1 MLLLINYFIVDLAII
16 RLEFISMKK
25 KLLLISGL
33 LILNFFATPLAL
45 AETIDE
51 NIQNQT
57 KKIENLQADQKK
69 LAQEVEQLNKNIKK
83 YQTKYDETLAQKN
96 EAEVKVNELTKKS
109 VELQEKIEKRS
120 EKIRDLAR
128 STQLNQKSDTMLST
142 LLEAKSVGDLVN
154 KSFAIFTFVQANQ
167 NLLAQ
172 QEADQRE
179 LQKTKEQAEQNLQT
193 INDSIADLQKT
204 NEQLVNAKLDLN
216 VKQNELNA
224 SLASE
229 QAKKDEFIKQKEAAE
244 KAKQEAAAKLKAQ
257 QEAASRA
264 QQESAF
270 QSNSTTNTT
279 VSIPQSMPAVSSGWN
294 APLASLNVSS
304 GFGPRQ
310 DPTGFSGTHHDGI
323 DLTGSYGT
331 PVFAS
336 RSGSIASSGY
346 DPSAGNYI
354 IINHGDGYYSY
365 YLHLSSIVVG
375 GGSVSAG
382 QTIGLMGTT
391 GNSTGVHLHFG
402 IATTPNWRGFVNPAP
417 YIGL

>member
-1 MLLLINYFIVDLAII
+1 
-16 RLEFISMKK
+16 MKK
-25 KLLLISGL
+25 KLLLSGL
-33 LILNFFATPLAL
+33 LVLNFFMTPLSL

-57 KKIENLQADQKK
+57 QKIENLQADQKK
-69 LAQEVEQLNKNIKK
+69 LAQEVEQLNKNINK
-83 YQTKYDETLAQKN
+83 YQAKYDETLAQKN

-109 VELQEKIEKRS
+109 VDLHAKIEKRS

-128 STQLNQKSDTMLST
+128 STQLNQKSDTMLSA

-172 QEADQRE
+172 QEADQKE

-204 NEQLVNAKLDLN
+204 NEQLVHAKLELN

-224 SLASE
+224 SLANE

-244 KAKQEAAAKLKAQ
+244 KAKQEAAEKLKAQ
-257 QEAASRA
+257 QEAAARA
-264 QQESAF
+264 QQEAAF

-279 VSIPQSMPAVSSGWN
+279 VSIPQSMPTASSGWN

-304 GFGPRQ
+304 GFGSRQ
-310 DPTGFSGTHHDGI
+310 DPTGFSGTQHDGI

>member
-1 MLLLINYFIVDLAII
+1 
-16 RLEFISMKK
+16 MKK
-25 KLLLISGL
+25 KLLLSGL
-33 LILNFFATPLAL
+33 LVLNFFMTPLAL

-57 KKIENLQADQKK
+57 QKIENLQANQKK
-69 LAQEVEQLNKNIKK
+69 LSQEVEQLNKNINK
-83 YQTKYDETLAQKN
+83 YQAKYDETLAQKN

-109 VELQEKIEKRS
+109 IDLHAKIEKRS

-128 STQLNQKSDTMLST
+128 STQLNQKSDTMLSA

-172 QEADQRE
+172 QEADQKE

-216 VKQNELNA
+216 VKQNELDA

-229 QAKKDEFIKQKEAAE
+229 QAKKDEFIKQNEAAE
-244 KAKQEAAAKLKAQ
+244 KARQEAAEKLKAEQEAAARAQ
-257 QEAASRA
+257 QEAT
-264 QQESAF
+264 F

-279 VSIPQSMPAVSSGWN
+279 VSIPHSMPTASSGWN

-304 GFGPRQ
+304 GFGSRQ
-310 DPTGFSGTHHDGI
+310 DPTGFSGTQHDGI

>member
-1 MLLLINYFIVDLAII
+1 
-16 RLEFISMKK
+16 MKK
-25 KLLLISGL
+25 KLLLSGL
-33 LILNFFATPLAL
+33 LILNFFVTPLAL

-69 LAQEVEQLNKNIKK
+69 LAEEVEQLNKNINR

-96 EAEVKVNELTKKS
+96 EAEIKVNELTKKS

-128 STQLNQKSDTMLST
+128 STQLNQKSDTMLSA

-172 QEADQRE
+172 QEADQKE

-204 NEQLVNAKLDLN
+204 NEQLVHAKLELN

-224 SLASE
+224 SLANE

-244 KAKQEAAAKLKAQ
+244 KAKQEAAEKLKAQ

-264 QQESAF
+264 QQEAAF

-304 GFGPRQ
+304 GFGYRQ
-310 DPTGFSGTHHDGI
+310 DPTGFSGTQHDGI

>member
-1 MLLLINYFIVDLAII
+1 
-16 RLEFISMKK
+16 MKK
-25 KLLLISGL
+25 KLLLSGL
-33 LILNFFATPLAL
+33 LVLNFFMTPLSL

-57 KKIENLQADQKK
+57 QKIENLQADQKK
-69 LAQEVEQLNKNIKK
+69 LAQEVEQLNKNINK
-83 YQTKYDETLAQKN
+83 YQAKYDETLAQKN

-109 VELQEKIEKRS
+109 VDLHAKIEKRS

-128 STQLNQKSDTMLST
+128 STQLNQKSDTMLSA

-172 QEADQRE
+172 QEADQKE

-204 NEQLVNAKLDLN
+204 NEQLVHAKLELN

-224 SLASE
+224 SLANE

-244 KAKQEAAAKLKAQ
+244 KAKQEAAEKLKAE

-264 QQESAF
+264 QQEATF

-304 GFGPRQ
+304 GFGSRQ
-310 DPTGFSGTHHDGI
+310 DPTGFSGTQHDGI

>member
-1 MLLLINYFIVDLAII
+1 
-16 RLEFISMKK
+16 MKK
-25 KLLLISGL
+25 KLLLSGL
-33 LILNFFATPLAL
+33 LVLNFFATPLAL

-96 EAEVKVNELTKKS
+96 EAEVKVNELSKKS

-172 QEADQRE
+172 QEADQKE

-216 VKQNELNA
+216 VKQNELDA

-244 KAKQEAAAKLKAQ
+244 KARQEAAAKLKAQ
-257 QEAASRA
+257 QEAAARA
-264 QQESAF
+264 QQEAAQQATTQTSAPTSN
-270 QSNSTTNTT
+270 QSNASASS
-279 VSIPQSMPAVSSGWN
+279 VQSVPASSSGWN

-304 GFGPRQ
+304 GFGSRQ
-310 DPTGFSGTHHDGI
+310 DPTGFSGTQHDGI

>member
-1 MLLLINYFIVDLAII
+1 
-16 RLEFISMKK
+16 MKK
-25 KLLLISGL
+25 KLLLSGL
-33 LILNFFATPLAL
+33 LVLNFFMTPLSL

-57 KKIENLQADQKK
+57 QKIENLQADQKK
-69 LAQEVEQLNKNIKK
+69 LAQEVEQLNKNINK
-83 YQTKYDETLAQKN
+83 YQAKYDETLAQKN

-109 VELQEKIEKRS
+109 VDLHAKIEKRS
-120 EKIRDLAR
+120 EKIRGLAR
-128 STQLNQKSDTMLST
+128 STQLNQKSDTMLSA

-172 QEADQRE
+172 QEADQKE

-204 NEQLVNAKLDLN
+204 NEQLVHAKLELN

-224 SLASE
+224 SLANE
-229 QAKKDEFIKQKEAAE
+229 QAKKDEFIKQKEVAE
-244 KAKQEAAAKLKAQ
+244 KAKQEAAEKLKAQ

-264 QQESAF
+264 QQEATF

-279 VSIPQSMPAVSSGWN
+279 VSIPQGMPAVSSGWN

-304 GFGPRQ
+304 GFGSRQ
-310 DPTGFSGTHHDGI
+310 DPTGFSGTQHDGI

>member
-1 MLLLINYFIVDLAII
+1 
-16 RLEFISMKK
+16 MKK
-25 KLLLISGL
+25 KLLLSGL
-33 LILNFFATPLAL
+33 LVLNFFATPLAL

-57 KKIENLQADQKK
+57 KKIENLQANQKE
-69 LAQEVEQLNKNIKK
+69 LAQEVEQLNKNINK
-83 YQTKYDETLAQKN
+83 YQAKYDETLAQKN

-109 VELQEKIEKRS
+109 IDLHAKIEKRS

-128 STQLNQKSDTMLST
+128 STQLNQKSDTMLSA

-172 QEADQRE
+172 QEADQKE

-204 NEQLVNAKLDLN
+204 NEQLVNTKLELN

-244 KAKQEAAAKLKAQ
+244 KARQEAAAKLKAE
-257 QEAASRA
+257 QEAAARA
-264 QQESAF
+264 QQEATF

-279 VSIPQSMPAVSSGWN
+279 VSIPQSMPTASSGWN

-304 GFGPRQ
+304 GFGSRQ
-310 DPTGFSGTHHDGI
+310 DPTGFSGTQHDGI

>member
-1 MLLLINYFIVDLAII
+1 MN
-16 RLEFISMKK
+16 K
-25 KLLLISGL
+25 KLLLSGL
-33 LILNFFATPLAL
+33 LILNFFVTPLAL

-57 KKIENLQADQKK
+57 KKIENLQDDQKK
-69 LAQEVEQLNKNIKK
+69 LAQEVEQLNKNINK

-96 EAEVKVNELTKKS
+96 EAEVKVNELSKKS

-128 STQLNQKSDTMLST
+128 STQLNQKSDTMLSA

-172 QEADQRE
+172 QEADQKE

-216 VKQNELNA
+216 VKQNELDA

-244 KAKQEAAAKLKAQ
+244 KARQEAAAKLKAQ
-257 QEAASRA
+257 QEAAARA
-264 QQESAF
+264 QQEATF

-279 VSIPQSMPAVSSGWN
+279 VSIPQSMPTASSGWN

-304 GFGPRQ
+304 GFGSRQ
-310 DPTGFSGTHHDGI
+310 DPTGFSGTQHDGI

>member
-1 MLLLINYFIVDLAII
+1 MN
-16 RLEFISMKK
+16 K
-25 KLLLISGL
+25 KLLLSGL
-33 LILNFFATPLAL
+33 LVLNFFATPLAL

-69 LAQEVEQLNKNIKK
+69 LAQEVEQLNKNINK

-96 EAEVKVNELTKKS
+96 EAEVKVNELSKKS

-128 STQLNQKSDTMLST
+128 STQLNQKSDTMLSA

-216 VKQNELNA
+216 VKQNELDA

-244 KAKQEAAAKLKAQ
+244 KARQEAAAKLKAQ
-257 QEAASRA
+257 QEAAARA
-264 QQESAF
+264 QQEATF

-279 VSIPQSMPAVSSGWN
+279 VSIPQSMPTASSGWN

-304 GFGPRQ
+304 GFGSRQ
-310 DPTGFSGTHHDGI
+310 DPTGFSGTQHDGI

>member
-1 MLLLINYFIVDLAII
+1 
-16 RLEFISMKK
+16 MKK
-25 KLLLISGL
+25 KLLLSGL
-33 LILNFFATPLAL
+33 LVLNFFMTPLSL

-57 KKIENLQADQKK
+57 QKIENLQADQKK
-69 LAQEVEQLNKNIKK
+69 LAQEVEQLNKNINK

-109 VELQEKIEKRS
+109 VELQGKIEKRS

-128 STQLNQKSDTMLST
+128 STQLNQKSDTMLSA

-172 QEADQRE
+172 QEADQKE

-204 NEQLVNAKLDLN
+204 NEQLVHAKLELN

-224 SLASE
+224 SLANE
-229 QAKKDEFIKQKEAAE
+229 QAKKDEFIKQKEVAE
-244 KAKQEAAAKLKAQ
+244 KAKQEAAEKLKAQ

-264 QQESAF
+264 QQEATF

-304 GFGPRQ
+304 GFGSRQ
-310 DPTGFSGTHHDGI
+310 DPTGFSGTQHDGI

>member
-1 MLLLINYFIVDLAII
+1 MN
-16 RLEFISMKK
+16 K
-25 KLLLISGL
+25 KLLLSGL
-33 LILNFFATPLAL
+33 LILNFFVTPLAL

-57 KKIENLQADQKK
+57 KKIENLQANQKK
-69 LAQEVEQLNKNIKK
+69 LAEEVEQLNKNINK

-96 EAEVKVNELTKKS
+96 EAEIKVNELTKKS

-128 STQLNQKSDTMLST
+128 STQLNQKSDTMLSA

-172 QEADQRE
+172 QEADQKE

-204 NEQLVNAKLDLN
+204 NEQLVHAKLELN

-224 SLASE
+224 SLANE

-244 KAKQEAAAKLKAQ
+244 KAKQEAAEKLKAQ

-264 QQESAF
+264 QQEAAF

-304 GFGPRQ
+304 GFGYRQ
-310 DPTGFSGTHHDGI
+310 DPTGFSGTQHDGI

-375 GGSVSAG
+375 GGSVNAG

>member
-1 MLLLINYFIVDLAII
+1 
-16 RLEFISMKK
+16 MKK
-25 KLLLISGL
+25 KLLLSGL
-33 LILNFFATPLAL
+33 LVLNFFATPLAL

-69 LAQEVEQLNKNIKK
+69 LAQEVEQLNKNINK

-96 EAEVKVNELTKKS
+96 EAEVKVNELSKKS

-128 STQLNQKSDTMLST
+128 STQLNQKSDTMLSA

-172 QEADQRE
+172 QEADQKE

-244 KAKQEAAAKLKAQ
+244 KARQEAAAKLKAE
-257 QEAASRA
+257 QEAAARA
-264 QQESAF
+264 QQEATF

-279 VSIPQSMPAVSSGWN
+279 VSIPQSMPTASSGWN

-304 GFGPRQ
+304 GFGSRQ
-310 DPTGFSGTHHDGI
+310 DPTGFSGTQHDGI

>member
-1 MLLLINYFIVDLAII
+1 
-16 RLEFISMKK
+16 MKK
-25 KLLLISGL
+25 KLLLSGL
-33 LILNFFATPLAL
+33 LVLNFFMTPLSL

-57 KKIENLQADQKK
+57 QKIENLQADQKK
-69 LAQEVEQLNKNIKK
+69 LAQEVEQLNKNINK
-83 YQTKYDETLAQKN
+83 YQAKYDETLAQKN

-109 VELQEKIEKRS
+109 IDLHAKIEKRS

-128 STQLNQKSDTMLST
+128 STQLNQKSDTMLSA

-216 VKQNELNA
+216 VKQNELNT

-257 QEAASRA
+257 QEAAARA
-264 QQESAF
+264 QQEAAQHAAQQTTTQTSAPTSN
-270 QSNSTTNTT
+270 QSNASASA
-279 VSIPQSMPAVSSGWN
+279 VQSVPASSSGWN

-304 GFGPRQ
+304 GFGSRQ
-310 DPTGFSGTHHDGI
+310 DPTGFSGTQHDGI

>member
-1 MLLLINYFIVDLAII
+1 MN
-16 RLEFISMKK
+16 K
-25 KLLLISGL
+25 KLLLSGL
-33 LILNFFATPLAL
+33 LVLNFFATPLAL

-57 KKIENLQADQKK
+57 KKIENLQANQKK
-69 LAQEVEQLNKNIKK
+69 LSQEVEQLNKNINK
-83 YQTKYDETLAQKN
+83 YQAKYDETLAQKN

-109 VELQEKIEKRS
+109 IDLHAKIEKRS

-128 STQLNQKSDTMLST
+128 STQLNQKSDTMLSA

-172 QEADQRE
+172 QEADQKE

-216 VKQNELNA
+216 VKQNELDA

-244 KAKQEAAAKLKAQ
+244 KARQEAAAKLKAQ
-257 QEAASRA
+257 QEAAARA
-264 QQESAF
+264 QQEASF

-279 VSIPQSMPAVSSGWN
+279 VSIPQSMPTASSGWN

-304 GFGPRQ
+304 GFGSRQ
-310 DPTGFSGTHHDGI
+310 DPTGFSGTQHDGI

>member
-1 MLLLINYFIVDLAII
+1 
-16 RLEFISMKK
+16 MKK
-25 KLLLISGL
+25 KLLLSGL
-33 LILNFFATPLAL
+33 LVLNFFATPLAL

-128 STQLNQKSDTMLST
+128 STQLNQKSDTVLSA

-172 QEADQRE
+172 QEADQKE

-216 VKQNELNA
+216 VKQNELDA

-244 KAKQEAAAKLKAQ
+244 KARQEAAAKLKAQ
-257 QEAASRA
+257 QEAAARA
-264 QQESAF
+264 QQEAAKHAEQQASS
-270 QSNSTTNTT
+270 QTSTLTTN
-279 VSIPQSMPAVSSGWN
+279 VPQSRPVSSSGWN

-310 DPTGFSGTHHDGI
+310 DPTGFSGTQHDGI

>member
-1 MLLLINYFIVDLAII
+1 MN
-16 RLEFISMKK
+16 K
-25 KLLLISGL
+25 KLLLSGL
-33 LILNFFATPLAL
+33 LILNFFVTPLAL

-69 LAQEVEQLNKNIKK
+69 LAQEVEQLNKNINR

-128 STQLNQKSDTMLST
+128 STQLNQKSDTMLSA

-229 QAKKDEFIKQKEAAE
+229 QAKKDEFIKQKEAAKKARQEVAE
-244 KAKQEAAAKLKAQ
+244 KLKAEQEAAARSQ
-257 QEAASRA
+257 QEAAQHAA
-264 QQESAF
+264 QQTTTQTSAPTSN
-270 QSNSTTNTT
+270 QSNASAS
-279 VSIPQSMPAVSSGWN
+279 VVQSVPASSSGWN

-304 GFGPRQ
+304 GFGSRQ
-310 DPTGFSGTHHDGI
+310 DPTGFSGTQHDGI

>member
-1 MLLLINYFIVDLAII
+1 MN
-16 RLEFISMKK
+16 K
-25 KLLLISGL
+25 KLLLSGL
-33 LILNFFATPLAL
+33 LILNFFVTPLAL

-96 EAEVKVNELTKKS
+96 VAEVKVNELSKKS

-128 STQLNQKSDTMLST
+128 STQLNQKSDTMLSA

-172 QEADQRE
+172 QEADQIE

-216 VKQNELNA
+216 VKKNELNA

-244 KAKQEAAAKLKAQ
+244 KARQEAAAKLKAQ
-257 QEAASRA
+257 QEAAARA
-264 QQESAF
+264 QQEAAQHAAQQATTQASAPTSN
-270 QSNSTTNTT
+270 QSNASASVVQSVP
-279 VSIPQSMPAVSSGWN
+279 VSSSGWN

-304 GFGPRQ
+304 GFGSRQ
-310 DPTGFSGTHHDGI
+310 DPTGFSGTQHDGI

>member
-1 MLLLINYFIVDLAII
+1 MN
-16 RLEFISMKK
+16 K
-25 KLLLISGL
+25 KLLLSGL
-33 LILNFFATPLAL
+33 LILNFFVTPLAL

-69 LAQEVEQLNKNIKK
+69 LAQEVEQLNKNINR
-83 YQTKYDETLAQKN
+83 YQTKYDETLVQKN

-128 STQLNQKSDTMLST
+128 STQLNQKSDTMLSA

-229 QAKKDEFIKQKEAAE
+229 QAKKDEFIKQKEAAKKARQEAAE
-244 KAKQEAAAKLKAQ
+244 KLKAEQEAAARSQ
-257 QEAASRA
+257 QEAAQHAA
-264 QQESAF
+264 QQTTTQTSAPTSN
-270 QSNSTTNTT
+270 QSNASAS
-279 VSIPQSMPAVSSGWN
+279 VVQSVPASSSGWN

-304 GFGPRQ
+304 GFGSRQ
-310 DPTGFSGTHHDGI
+310 DPTGFSGTQHDGI

>member
-1 MLLLINYFIVDLAII
+1 MN
-16 RLEFISMKK
+16 K
-25 KLLLISGL
+25 KLLLSGL
-33 LILNFFATPLAL
+33 LILNFFVTPLAL

-69 LAQEVEQLNKNIKK
+69 LAQEVEQLNKNINK

-96 EAEVKVNELTKKS
+96 EAEVKVNELSKKS

-128 STQLNQKSDTMLST
+128 STQLNQKSDTMLSA

-216 VKQNELNA
+216 VKQNELDA

-244 KAKQEAAAKLKAQ
+244 KARQEAAAKLKAQ
-257 QEAASRA
+257 QEAAARA
-264 QQESAF
+264 QQEATF

-279 VSIPQSMPAVSSGWN
+279 VSIPQSMPTASSGWN

-304 GFGPRQ
+304 GFGSRQ
-310 DPTGFSGTHHDGI
+310 DPTGFSGTQHDGI

>member
-1 MLLLINYFIVDLAII
+1 
-16 RLEFISMKK
+16 MKK
-25 KLLLISGL
+25 KLLLSGL
-33 LILNFFATPLAL
+33 LVLNFFATPLAL

-57 KKIENLQADQKK
+57 KKIENLQANQEK
-69 LAQEVEQLNKNIKK
+69 LSQEVEQLNKNINK
-83 YQTKYDETLAQKN
+83 YQAKYDETLAQKN

-109 VELQEKIEKRS
+109 IDLHAKIEKRS

-128 STQLNQKSDTMLST
+128 STQLNQKSDTMLSA

-172 QEADQRE
+172 QEADQKE

-216 VKQNELNA
+216 VKQNELDA

-244 KAKQEAAAKLKAQ
+244 KARQEAAAKLKAQ
-257 QEAASRA
+257 QEAAARA
-264 QQESAF
+264 QQEATF

-279 VSIPQSMPAVSSGWN
+279 VSIPQSMPTASSGWN

-304 GFGPRQ
+304 GFGSRQ
-310 DPTGFSGTHHDGI
+310 DPTGFSGTQHDGI

>member
-1 MLLLINYFIVDLAII
+1 
-16 RLEFISMKK
+16 MKIFK
-25 KLLLISGL
+25 TKR
-33 LILNFFATPLAL
+33 
-45 AETIDE
+45 
-51 NIQNQT
+51 

-69 LAQEVEQLNKNIKK
+69 LAQEVEQLNKNINR

-109 VELQEKIEKRS
+109 VELQGKIEKRS

-128 STQLNQKSDTMLST
+128 STQLNQKSDTMLSA

-216 VKQNELNA
+216 VKQNELNT

-257 QEAASRA
+257 QEAAARA
-264 QQESAF
+264 QQEAAQHTAQQTTTQTSAPTSN
-270 QSNSTTNTT
+270 QSNASASA
-279 VSIPQSMPAVSSGWN
+279 VQSVPASSSGWN

-304 GFGPRQ
+304 GFGSRQ
-310 DPTGFSGTHHDGI
+310 DPTGFSGTQHDGI

>member
-1 MLLLINYFIVDLAII
+1 MN
-16 RLEFISMKK
+16 K
-25 KLLLISGL
+25 KLLLSGL
-33 LILNFFATPLAL
+33 LILNFFVTPLAL

-69 LAQEVEQLNKNIKK
+69 LAQEVEQLNKNIDK

-96 EAEVKVNELTKKS
+96 EAEVKVNELSKKS

-128 STQLNQKSDTMLST
+128 STQLNQKSDTMLSA

-216 VKQNELNA
+216 VKQNELDA

-244 KAKQEAAAKLKAQ
+244 KARQEAAAKLKAQ
-257 QEAASRA
+257 QEAAARA
-264 QQESAF
+264 QQEAAQHAAQQATTQTSAPTSN
-270 QSNSTTNTT
+270 QSNASASA
-279 VSIPQSMPAVSSGWN
+279 VQSVPASSSGWN

-304 GFGPRQ
+304 GFGSRQ
-310 DPTGFSGTHHDGI
+310 DPTGFSGTQHDGI

>member
-1 MLLLINYFIVDLAII
+1 MN
-16 RLEFISMKK
+16 K
-25 KLLLISGL
+25 KLLLSGL
-33 LILNFFATPLAL
+33 LVLNFFMTPLSL

-57 KKIENLQADQKK
+57 QKIENLQADQKK
-69 LAQEVEQLNKNIKK
+69 LAQEVEQLNKNINK
-83 YQTKYDETLAQKN
+83 YQAKYDETLAQKN

-109 VELQEKIEKRS
+109 IDLHAKIEKRS

-128 STQLNQKSDTMLST
+128 STQLNQKSDTMLSA

-172 QEADQRE
+172 QEADQKE

-204 NEQLVNAKLDLN
+204 NEQLVHAKLELN

-224 SLASE
+224 SLANE
-229 QAKKDEFIKQKEAAE
+229 QAKKDEFIKQKEVAE
-244 KAKQEAAAKLKAQ
+244 KAKQEAAEKLKAQ

-264 QQESAF
+264 QQEATF

-304 GFGPRQ
+304 GFGSRQ
-310 DPTGFSGTHHDGI
+310 DPTGFSGTQHDGI

>member
-1 MLLLINYFIVDLAII
+1 
-16 RLEFISMKK
+16 MKK
-25 KLLLISGL
+25 KLLLSGL
-33 LILNFFATPLAL
+33 LVLNFFATPLAL

-172 QEADQRE
+172 QEADQKE
-179 LQKTKEQAEQNLQT
+179 LQKTKEQAEHNLQT

-216 VKQNELNA
+216 VKQNELDA

-244 KAKQEAAAKLKAQ
+244 KARQEAAAKLKAE

-264 QQESAF
+264 QQEATF

-279 VSIPQSMPAVSSGWN
+279 VSIPQSMPTASSGWN

-304 GFGPRQ
+304 GFGSRQ
-310 DPTGFSGTHHDGI
+310 DPTGFSGTQHDGI

>member
-1 MLLLINYFIVDLAII
+1 N
-16 RLEFISMKK
+16 K
-25 KLLLISGL
+25 KLLLSGL
-33 LILNFFATPLAL
+33 LILNFFVTPLAL

-69 LAQEVEQLNKNIKK
+69 LAQEVEQLNKNINR

-128 STQLNQKSDTMLST
+128 STQLNQKSDTMLSA

-244 KAKQEAAAKLKAQ
+244 KARQEAAEKLKAEQEAAARAQ
-257 QEAASRA
+257 QEAAQHAA
-264 QQESAF
+264 QQTSAPTSN
-270 QSNSTTNTT
+270 QSNASASA
-279 VSIPQSMPAVSSGWN
+279 VQSVPASSSGWN

-304 GFGPRQ
+304 GFGSRQ
-310 DPTGFSGTHHDGI
+310 DPTGFSGTQHDGI

>member
-1 MLLLINYFIVDLAII
+1 
-16 RLEFISMKK
+16 MKK
-25 KLLLISGL
+25 KLLLSGL
-33 LILNFFATPLAL
+33 LVLNFFATPLAL

-57 KKIENLQADQKK
+57 KKIENLQDDQKK
-69 LAQEVEQLNKNIKK
+69 LAQEVEQLNKNINK
-83 YQTKYDETLAQKN
+83 YQAKYDETLAQKN

-109 VELQEKIEKRS
+109 IDLHAKIEKRS

-128 STQLNQKSDTMLST
+128 STQLNQKSDTMLSA

-172 QEADQRE
+172 QEADQKE

-216 VKQNELNA
+216 VKQNELNT

-257 QEAASRA
+257 QEAAARA
-264 QQESAF
+264 QQEAAQHAAQQTTTQTSAPTSN
-270 QSNSTTNTT
+270 QSNASASA
-279 VSIPQSMPAVSSGWN
+279 VQSVPASSSGWN

-304 GFGPRQ
+304 GFGSRQ
-310 DPTGFSGTHHDGI
+310 DPTGFSGTQHDGI

>member
-1 MLLLINYFIVDLAII
+1 MN
-16 RLEFISMKK
+16 K
-25 KLLLISGL
+25 KLLLSGL
-33 LILNFFATPLAL
+33 LILNFFVTPLAL

-128 STQLNQKSDTMLST
+128 STQLNQKSDTMLSA

-229 QAKKDEFIKQKEAAE
+229 QAKKDEFIKQKEAVEKARQEAAE
-244 KAKQEAAAKLKAQ
+244 KLKAEQEAAARAQ
-257 QEAASRA
+257 QEAAQHAA
-264 QQESAF
+264 QQTTTQTSAPTSN
-270 QSNSTTNTT
+270 QSNASAS
-279 VSIPQSMPAVSSGWN
+279 VVQSVPASSSGWN

-304 GFGPRQ
+304 GFGSRQ
-310 DPTGFSGTHHDGI
+310 DPTGFSGTQHDGI

-382 QTIGLMGTT
+382 TNNWSH
-391 GNSTGVHLHFG
+391 GN
-402 IATTPNWRGFVNPAP
+402 NW
-417 YIGL
+417 

>member
-1 MLLLINYFIVDLAII
+1 
-16 RLEFISMKK
+16 MKK
-25 KLLLISGL
+25 KLLLSGL
-33 LILNFFATPLAL
+33 LVLNFFMTPLSL

-57 KKIENLQADQKK
+57 QKIENLQADQKK
-69 LAQEVEQLNKNIKK
+69 LAQEVEQLNKNINK
-83 YQTKYDETLAQKN
+83 YQAKYDETLAQKN

-109 VELQEKIEKRS
+109 VDLHAKIEKRS

-128 STQLNQKSDTMLST
+128 STQLNQKSDTMLSA

-172 QEADQRE
+172 QEADQKE

-204 NEQLVNAKLDLN
+204 NEQLVHAKLELN

-224 SLASE
+224 SLANE
-229 QAKKDEFIKQKEAAE
+229 QAKKDEFIKQKEVAE
-244 KAKQEAAAKLKAQ
+244 KAKQEAAEKLKAK

-264 QQESAF
+264 QQEATF

-304 GFGPRQ
+304 GFGSRQ
-310 DPTGFSGTHHDGI
+310 DPTGFSGTQHDGI

>member
-1 MLLLINYFIVDLAII
+1 
-16 RLEFISMKK
+16 MKK
-25 KLLLISGL
+25 KLLLSGL
-33 LILNFFATPLAL
+33 LVLNFFATPLTL

-83 YQTKYDETLAQKN
+83 YQTKYDETLVQKN

-216 VKQNELNA
+216 VKQNELDA

-244 KAKQEAAAKLKAQ
+244 KARQEAAAKLKAQ
-257 QEAASRA
+257 QEAATRA
-264 QQESAF
+264 QQEAAQQATTQTSAPTSN
-270 QSNSTTNTT
+270 QSNASASA
-279 VSIPQSMPAVSSGWN
+279 VQSVPASSSGWN

-304 GFGPRQ
+304 GFGSRQ
-310 DPTGFSGTHHDGI
+310 DPTGFSGTQHDGI

>member
-1 MLLLINYFIVDLAII
+1 
-16 RLEFISMKK
+16 MKK
-25 KLLLISGL
+25 KLLLSGL
-33 LILNFFATPLAL
+33 LVLNFFATPLAL

-69 LAQEVEQLNKNIKK
+69 LAQEVEQLNKNINK
-83 YQTKYDETLAQKN
+83 YQAKYDETLAQKN

-109 VELQEKIEKRS
+109 IDLHAKIEKRS

-128 STQLNQKSDTMLST
+128 STQLNQKSDTMLSA

-172 QEADQRE
+172 QEADQKE

-193 INDSIADLQKT
+193 INDSITDLQKT

-216 VKQNELNA
+216 VKQNELDA

-244 KAKQEAAAKLKAQ
+244 KARQEAAAKLKAE

-264 QQESAF
+264 QQEATF

-279 VSIPQSMPAVSSGWN
+279 VSIPQSMPTASSGWN

-304 GFGPRQ
+304 GFGSRQ
-310 DPTGFSGTHHDGI
+310 DPTGFSGTQHDGI

>member
-1 MLLLINYFIVDLAII
+1 MN
-16 RLEFISMKK
+16 K
-25 KLLLISGL
+25 KLLLSGL
-33 LILNFFATPLAL
+33 LILNFFVTPLAL

-69 LAQEVEQLNKNIKK
+69 LAQEVEQLNKNINR

-128 STQLNQKSDTMLST
+128 STQLNQKSDTMLSA

-179 LQKTKEQAEQNLQT
+179 LQKTKEQAEQNLQI

-229 QAKKDEFIKQKEAAE
+229 QAKKDEFIKQKEAAKKARQEAAE
-244 KAKQEAAAKLKAQ
+244 KLKAEQEAAARSQ
-257 QEAASRA
+257 QEAAQHAA
-264 QQESAF
+264 QQTTTQTSAPTSN
-270 QSNSTTNTT
+270 QSNASAS
-279 VSIPQSMPAVSSGWN
+279 VVQSVPASSSGWN

-304 GFGPRQ
+304 GFGSRQ
-310 DPTGFSGTHHDGI
+310 DPTGFSGTQHDGI

>member
-1 MLLLINYFIVDLAII
+1 
-16 RLEFISMKK
+16 MKK
-25 KLLLISGL
+25 KLLLSGL
-33 LILNFFATPLAL
+33 LVLNFFMTPLAL

-57 KKIENLQADQKK
+57 KKIENLQDDQKK
-69 LAQEVEQLNKNIKK
+69 LAQEVEQLNKNINK
-83 YQTKYDETLAQKN
+83 YQAKYDETLAQKN

-109 VELQEKIEKRS
+109 IDLHAKIEKRS

-128 STQLNQKSDTMLST
+128 STQLNQKSDTMLSA

-172 QEADQRE
+172 QESDQKE

-216 VKQNELNA
+216 VKQNELDA

-244 KAKQEAAAKLKAQ
+244 KARQEAAAKLKAE
-257 QEAASRA
+257 QEAAARA
-264 QQESAF
+264 QQEATF

-279 VSIPQSMPAVSSGWN
+279 VSIPQSMPTASSGWN

-304 GFGPRQ
+304 GFGSRQ
-310 DPTGFSGTHHDGI
+310 DPTGFSGTQHDGI

>member
-1 MLLLINYFIVDLAII
+1 
-16 RLEFISMKK
+16 MKK
-25 KLLLISGL
+25 KLLLGGL
-33 LILNFFATPLAL
+33 LVLNFFMTPLAL

-57 KKIENLQADQKK
+57 QKIENLQANQKK
-69 LAQEVEQLNKNIKK
+69 LSQEVEQLNKNINK
-83 YQTKYDETLAQKN
+83 YQAKYDETLAQKN

-109 VELQEKIEKRS
+109 IDLHAKIEKRS

-128 STQLNQKSDTMLST
+128 STQLNQKSDTMLSA

-172 QEADQRE
+172 QEADQKE

-216 VKQNELNA
+216 VKQNELDA

-244 KAKQEAAAKLKAQ
+244 KARQEAAAKLKAE

-264 QQESAF
+264 QQEATF

-279 VSIPQSMPAVSSGWN
+279 VSIPQSMPTASSGWN

-304 GFGPRQ
+304 GFGSRQ
-310 DPTGFSGTHHDGI
+310 DPTGFSGTQHDGI

>member
-1 MLLLINYFIVDLAII
+1 
-16 RLEFISMKK
+16 MKK
-25 KLLLISGL
+25 KLLLSGL
-33 LILNFFATPLAL
+33 LVLNFFITPLSL

-69 LAQEVEQLNKNIKK
+69 LAQEVEQLNKNINK

-128 STQLNQKSDTMLST
+128 STQLNQKSDTMLSA

-172 QEADQRE
+172 QEADQKE

-204 NEQLVNAKLDLN
+204 NEQLVHAKLELN

-224 SLASE
+224 SLANE
-229 QAKKDEFIKQKEAAE
+229 QAKKDEFIKQKEVAE
-244 KAKQEAAAKLKAQ
+244 KAKQEAAEKLNAQ

-264 QQESAF
+264 QQEATF

-304 GFGPRQ
+304 GFGSRQ
-310 DPTGFSGTHHDGI
+310 DPTGFSGTQHDGI

>member
-1 MLLLINYFIVDLAII
+1 
-16 RLEFISMKK
+16 MKK
-25 KLLLISGL
+25 KLLLSGL
-33 LILNFFATPLAL
+33 LVLNFFATPLAL

-69 LAQEVEQLNKNIKK
+69 LAQEVEQLNKNINK
-83 YQTKYDETLAQKN
+83 YQAKYDETLAQKN

-109 VELQEKIEKRS
+109 IDLQAKIEKRS

-128 STQLNQKSDTMLST
+128 STQLNQKSDTMLSA

-172 QEADQRE
+172 QEADQKE

-216 VKQNELNA
+216 VKQNELDA

-244 KAKQEAAAKLKAQ
+244 KARQEAAAKLKAE

-264 QQESAF
+264 QQEATF

-279 VSIPQSMPAVSSGWN
+279 VSIPQSMPTASSGWN

-304 GFGPRQ
+304 GFGSRQ
-310 DPTGFSGTHHDGI
+310 DPTGFSGTQHDGI

>member
-1 MLLLINYFIVDLAII
+1 YSSTN
-16 RLEFISMKK
+16 
-25 KLLLISGL
+25 
-33 LILNFFATPLAL
+33 TPPPKSTLFPYTTL
-45 AETIDE
+45 FRSIDE

-69 LAQEVEQLNKNIKK
+69 LAQEVEQLNKNINR

-128 STQLNQKSDTMLST
+128 STQLNQKSDTMLSA

-216 VKQNELNA
+216 VKQNELNT

-229 QAKKDEFIKQKEAAE
+229 QVK
-244 KAKQEAAAKLKAQ
+244 
-257 QEAASRA
+257 
-264 QQESAF
+264 
-270 QSNSTTNTT
+270 
-279 VSIPQSMPAVSSGWN
+279 
-294 APLASLNVSS
+294 
-304 GFGPRQ
+304 
-310 DPTGFSGTHHDGI
+310 
-323 DLTGSYGT
+323 
-331 PVFAS
+331 
-336 RSGSIASSGY
+336 
-346 DPSAGNYI
+346 
-354 IINHGDGYYSY
+354 
-365 YLHLSSIVVG
+365 
-375 GGSVSAG
+375 
-382 QTIGLMGTT
+382 
-391 GNSTGVHLHFG
+391 
-402 IATTPNWRGFVNPAP
+402 
-417 YIGL
+417 

>member
-1 MLLLINYFIVDLAII
+1 MN
-16 RLEFISMKK
+16 K
-25 KLLLISGL
+25 KLLLSGL
-33 LILNFFATPLAL
+33 LVLNFFVTPLAL

-69 LAQEVEQLNKNIKK
+69 LAQEVEQLNKNINK
-83 YQTKYDETLAQKN
+83 YQTKYNETLAQKN

-128 STQLNQKSDTMLST
+128 STQLNQKSDTMLSA

-172 QEADQRE
+172 QEADQKE

-216 VKQNELNA
+216 VKQNELDA

-229 QAKKDEFIKQKEAAE
+229 QAKKDEFIKQKEVAE
-244 KAKQEAAAKLKAQ
+244 KARQEAAAKLKAQ
-257 QEAASRA
+257 QEAAARA
-264 QQESAF
+264 QQEATF

-279 VSIPQSMPAVSSGWN
+279 VSIPQSMPTASSGWN

-304 GFGPRQ
+304 GFGSRQ
-310 DPTGFSGTHHDGI
+310 DPTGFSGTQHDGI

>member
-1 MLLLINYFIVDLAII
+1 
-16 RLEFISMKK
+16 MKK
-25 KLLLISGL
+25 KLLLSGL
-33 LILNFFATPLAL
+33 LVLNFFITPLSL

-69 LAQEVEQLNKNIKK
+69 LAQEVEQLNKNINK

-128 STQLNQKSDTMLST
+128 STQLNQKSDTMLSA

-172 QEADQRE
+172 QEADQKE

-204 NEQLVNAKLDLN
+204 NEQLVHAKLELN

-224 SLASE
+224 SLANE

-244 KAKQEAAAKLKAQ
+244 KAKQEAAEKLKAQ
-257 QEAASRA
+257 QEAAARA
-264 QQESAF
+264 QQEAAF

-304 GFGPRQ
+304 GFGSRQ
-310 DPTGFSGTHHDGI
+310 DPTGFSGTQHDGI